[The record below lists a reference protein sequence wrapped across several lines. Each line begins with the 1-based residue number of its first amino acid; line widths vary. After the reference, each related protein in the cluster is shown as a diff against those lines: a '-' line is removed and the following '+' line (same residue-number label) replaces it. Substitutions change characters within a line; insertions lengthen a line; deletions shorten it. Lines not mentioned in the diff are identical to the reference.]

1 MRPMLGVVA
10 GTLAAGLVASTVQPS
25 AALTTYE
32 EKSGTTTLFTWPVN
46 DSSRPGLDNG
56 SIRNIPRTAA
66 EALGSLFVEVDGA
79 TDRMNGQMMRGFG
92 LVQSG
97 ASNFVSTQSVRLGDV
112 LMTRELRITAGGV
125 ATYLDTF
132 TNAGTAPTSV
142 RSSFGGSLGLGDPT
156 PRDGAM
162 FGQASA
168 ALPADSAD
176 GDQVFEAG
184 DEWIVAKYSWN
195 KSAVNQAGT
204 PNDTTDDTRTRS
216 NARSAVGL
224 VLGTTDGLVDQ
235 QARFPLET
243 PYQATGSRSN
253 NPGFVNEL
261 TIPAG
266 ETRSLLRSIV
276 VGAAPAP
283 LPATPASSDFA
294 AADAAADAAAQA
306 QIDGEAGVLA
316 DKADA
321 LAGAPV
327 VSGFTVDELCTV
339 ANFPLT
345 ALGLGAST
353 EAADAT
359 CAGAAPLRRP
369 AAPAA
374 PAGSTTIAYD
384 VTGKT
389 VQDLKADLASGA
401 VTSVEITKAY
411 LDRIEAYDQGALGF
425 KSFITVAKNAIAQAL
440 EADKRIAR
448 GATGELLGIPVAL
461 KDLYITK
468 DMPTSGG
475 TRALEGFQSS
485 RDAWQVAKLREAGA
499 VIIGKT
505 NLSEFAN
512 SGSFSESGFMQTWN
526 ALYPSKTSFGSS
538 GGSATAVAADLA
550 PVAMG
555 TQTGVSLYAPS
566 TGASLYTFR
575 GTDGLTS
582 TAGVMPL
589 TWATDYAGP
598 IAKSIPDLV
607 SMLNATATR
616 ATGNDPADPITRR
629 VDNTLRP
636 ESFDAGLD
644 PDALVGKKIGYLPSS
659 FTPKN
664 VLDDTTGPEAL
675 AALRDA
681 VEAAGGELVEI
692 TAGVPNTVGGGYVLP
707 GVDKEDPSDDVPH
720 TMTSGG
726 STSAEGWWEF
736 IDYDPAFPYD
746 TPGELKG
753 SFENLPYNSNAAA
766 INATAKRYSADDME
780 ALLYRR
786 DLNKVVWDDW
796 VEAQGVDAVAYPGF
810 LSFVG
815 NNDASGAGFSSD
827 RGHGVTTQSFG
838 LPTVMLPIGEN
849 SLGYSNNVQIV
860 GKSWSD
866 VETLSYGYAIDQKA
880 RGQMHTAF
888 APPLPVVAGDY
899 PAPVPSTVGLQLDST
914 SVTAG
919 TGTVARITV
928 AADLAPTGTVEL
940 AVGGRTLTAPLTNGA
955 TTVALP
961 GDLPLGGHLV
971 TVRYAGNGKV
981 SGSAATASLVV
992 RYARPDVGVALKK
1005 ATVKE
1010 RQRARLTVTV
1020 TGSAALPTATAI
1032 VYDGRKPL
1040 TSVSVGATGT
1050 ATAKLPKLKKGKHR
1064 LTVYYTG
1071 GGVFEPATSPAV
1083 VLKVKR

>member
-1 MRPMLGVVA
+1 MLGVVA
-10 GTLAAGLVASTVQPS
+10 ATLAAGLVAATAQPT

-32 EKSGTTTLFTWPVN
+32 EKSGTTALFSWPVN
-46 DSSRPGLDNG
+46 DSYRPGLDTG
-56 SIRNIPRTAA
+56 SIRNIPRTGA

-97 ASNFVSTQSVRLGDV
+97 ASNFVSTNSVRLGEV
-112 LMTRELRITAGGV
+112 LLTRELRITAGGV

-132 TNAGTAPTSV
+132 TNAGTAEASV
-142 RSSFGGSLGLGDPT
+142 TSSFGGSLGLGDPT
-156 PRDGAM
+156 PRDGAV
-162 FGQASA
+162 FGQATA
-168 ALPADSAD
+168 ALPAASSDD
-176 GDQVFEAG
+176 DPVFEAG
-184 DEWIVAKYSWN
+184 DEWIVAKYSWT
-195 KSAVNQAGT
+195 KDRVNQAGT
-204 PNDTTDDTRTRS
+204 PADTSDDTRTRS

-224 VLGTTDGLVDQ
+224 VVGDTDGLVDQ
-235 QARFPLET
+235 QARFPLDT

-261 TIPAG
+261 SIPAG
-266 ETRSLLRSIV
+266 QTRSLLRSIV
-276 VGAAPAP
+276 VGAAPAA
-283 LPATPASSDFA
+283 LPSTSASSDFA
-294 AADAAADAAAQA
+294 ATDAAADAAAQQ
-306 QIDGEAGVLA
+306 QIDAEAGVLA
-316 DKADA
+316 DKAGA
-321 LAGAPV
+321 LAAAPV
-327 VSGFTVDELCTV
+327 VTGFTVDELCTV

-345 ALGLGAST
+345 ALGLGDSA
-353 EAADAT
+353 EAASAT

-369 AAPAA
+369 AALPAPTA
-374 PAGSTTIAYD
+374 TTTVAYD

-389 VQDLKADLASGA
+389 IQDLKADLASGA
-401 VTSVEITKAY
+401 VSAVEITKAY
-411 LDRIEAYDQGALGF
+411 LDRIEAYDQGSLGF
-425 KSFITVAKNAIAQAL
+425 KSFITVAKNAVAQAL

-448 GATGELLGIPVAL
+448 GETGELLGIPVAL

-475 TRALEGFQSS
+475 TKALEGFQSS

-499 VIIGKT
+499 IIIGKT

-575 GTDGLTS
+575 GTDGLSS

-589 TWATDYAGP
+589 TWATDFAGP

-616 ATGNDPADPITRR
+616 TTGNDPADPITRR
-629 VDNTLRP
+629 VDNADRP

-644 PDALVGKKIGYLPSS
+644 PDALVGKKIGYLASS

-664 VLDDTTGPEAL
+664 VIDDTTGPEAL
-675 AALRDA
+675 KALRDA

-692 TAGVPNTVGGGYVLP
+692 AASAPSTVSGGYVLP
-707 GVDKEDPSDDVPH
+707 GTNKDDPSDDEPH
-720 TMTSGG
+720 TLTSGG

-753 SFENLPYNSNAAA
+753 SFENLPYNANAAA
-766 INATAKRYSADDME
+766 INATAKRYSAEDME

-786 DLNKVVWDDW
+786 DLNKVVWDEW
-796 VEAQGVDAVAYPGF
+796 VDAQGVDAVAYPGF

-815 NNDASGAGFSSD
+815 NNDAAGAGFSSD
-827 RGHGVTTQSFG
+827 RAHGVTTQSFG

-866 VETLSYGYAIDQKA
+866 VETLSYGYAIDQEA
-880 RGQMHTAF
+880 QGQMHTDF

-899 PAPVPSTVGLQLDST
+899 PASVPSTLGLQLDST

-919 TGTVARITV
+919 AGTAARITV
-928 AADLAPTGTVEL
+928 AADLAPTGTVEVS
-940 AVGGRTLTAPLTNGA
+940 VGGRTLTAPLANGTA
-955 TTVALP
+955 TVTLP
-961 GDLPLGGHLV
+961 HDLPLGGHLV
-971 TVRYAGNGKV
+971 TARYAGNGKV
-981 SGSAATASLVV
+981 SASAATASLVV
-992 RYARPDVGVALKK
+992 RYAQPSVAVKPKK
-1005 ATVKE
+1005 KTVTM
-1010 RQRARLTVTV
+1010 RQRARLRITV

-1032 VYDGRKPL
+1032 VYDGRRAL
-1040 TSVSVGATGT
+1040 TSVKVDADGT
-1050 ATAKLPKLKKGKHR
+1050 TTAKLPRLAKGKHR
-1064 LTVYYTG
+1064 LSVYYTG
-1071 GGVFEPATSPAV
+1071 GGVFEPAISPGV
-1083 VLKVKR
+1083 VVKVKR

>member
-1 MRPMLGVVA
+1 MLGIVA
-10 GTLAAGLVASTVQPS
+10 GAVTAGLVVSACPPA

-32 EKSGTTTLFTWPVN
+32 ETSGTATLFSWPVN
-46 DSSRPGLDNG
+46 DSYRPGLDTG
-56 SIRNIPRTAA
+56 SIRNIPRTGA
-66 EALGSLFVEVDGA
+66 EALGSVFVEVDGA

-97 ASNFVSTQSVRLGDV
+97 ASNFVSTNSVRLGDV

-132 TNAGTAPTSV
+132 TNAGTEPTTV
-142 RSSFGGSLGLGDPT
+142 RSSFGGSLGLGDPS
-156 PRDGAM
+156 PVGGAM
-162 FGQASA
+162 FGQSTA
-168 ALPADSAD
+168 AIPATSAD
-176 GDQVFEAG
+176 ADAVFEAG
-184 DEWIVAKYSWN
+184 DEWIVAKYSWS
-195 KSAVNQAGT
+195 KGAVNAGGT
-204 PNDTTDDTRTRS
+204 PADPTDDTRNRS
-216 NARSAVGL
+216 GARSAVGL
-224 VLGTTDGLVDQ
+224 VVGATDGLVDQ

-243 PYQATGSRSN
+243 PYETTGSGSN

-261 TIPAG
+261 SIPAG

-276 VGAAPAP
+276 VGAAPAS
-283 LPATPASSDFA
+283 LPSTPASADFA

-306 QIDGEAGVLA
+306 QVDGEADVLA
-316 DKADA
+316 AKADT
-321 LAGAPV
+321 LAATPV

-339 ANFPLT
+339 ENFPAT
-345 ALGLGAST
+345 ALGLGAT
-353 EAADAT
+353 AEAADAT

-369 AAPAA
+369 AALPT
-374 PAGSTTIAYD
+374 PEGTTTVAYD

-401 VTSVEITKAY
+401 VTSVQVTKAY
-411 LDRIEAYDQGALGF
+411 LDRIEAYDQGSLGF

-440 EADKRIAR
+440 EADKKIAR
-448 GATGELLGIPVAL
+448 GQTGELLGIPVAL

-475 TRALEGFQSS
+475 TTALEGFQSS

-499 VIIGKT
+499 IIIGKT

-512 SGSFSESGFMQTWN
+512 SGSYSESGFMQTWN

-538 GGSATAVAADLA
+538 GGSATAVGADLA

-566 TGASLYTFR
+566 TGAGLYTFR

-607 SMLNATATR
+607 SVLNATGTR
-616 ATGNDPADPITRR
+616 ATGNDPADPITNR
-629 VDNTLRP
+629 VDDAKRP
-636 ESFDAGLD
+636 ESFSPGLD
-644 PDALVGKKIGYLPSS
+644 GDALVGKKIGYLASS

-664 VLDDTTGPEAL
+664 VLDDTTGAEAL
-675 AALRDA
+675 EALRDA

-692 TAGVPNTVGGGYVLP
+692 TASTPGTVGGGYLLP
-707 GVDKEDPSDDVPH
+707 GADKSDPSDDVPH

-753 SFENLPYNSNAAA
+753 SFKNLPYNANANA
-766 INATAKRYSADDME
+766 INATAKRYSAADME

-796 VEAQGVDAVAYPGF
+796 VDTQGVDAVAYPGF

-815 NNDASGAGFSSD
+815 NNDASGSGFSSD
-827 RGHGVTTQSFG
+827 RAHGVTTQNFG

-880 RGQMHTAF
+880 RGQMHTEF
-888 APPLPVVAGDY
+888 APALPVVAGEY
-899 PAPVPSTVGLQLDST
+899 PASVPSTLEVRLGST

-919 TGTVARITV
+919 SGTTARVSV
-928 AADLAPTGTVEL
+928 AADLAATGSVEV
-940 AVGGRTLTAPLTNGA
+940 AVAGRTLTAPLANGVA
-955 TTVALP
+955 TVSLP
-961 GDLPLGGHLV
+961 ADLGLGGHLV
-971 TVRYAGNGKV
+971 TARYAGNGKV
-981 SGSAATASLVV
+981 SGSSATASLVV
-992 RYARPDVGVALKK
+992 RYAKPSV
-1005 ATVKE
+1005 TVKLRKKKVNT
-1010 RQRARLTVTV
+1010 RQRAALTIGVSGT
-1020 TGSAALPTATAI
+1020 AALPAATAI
-1032 VYDGRKPL
+1032 VYDGKKVL
-1040 TSVSVGATGT
+1040 TTVGIGASGT
-1050 ATAKLPKLKKGKHR
+1050 RTVKLPRLKKGKHR
-1064 LTVYYTG
+1064 LKVYYTG
-1071 GGVFEPATSPAV
+1071 GGVFEPAMSAPV
-1083 VLKVKR
+1083 VLKVTK